1 MNGLMG
7 LDKRV
12 CQIGGKYGRQTK
24 ESKLS
29 VNWLQ
34 VTNTCFKFLHLSNDS
49 NNVGFLPISNGYWQM
64 INKINFKHEGE
75 KKCSVQHCP

>member
-1 MNGLMG
+1 MTGLMG

-12 CQIGGKYGRQTK
+12 CQIGGKKPGQIR

-34 VTNTCFKFLHLSNDS
+34 VTNTCFKFSHLSNDS
-49 NNVGFLPISNGYWQM
+49 NNMGFLPVSKSYW
-64 INKINFKHEGE
+64 
-75 KKCSVQHCP
+75 

>member
-12 CQIGGKYGRQTK
+12 YQIGGKQRGQIR

-29 VNWLQ
+29 VN
-34 VTNTCFKFLHLSNDS
+34 
-49 NNVGFLPISNGYWQM
+49 
-64 INKINFKHEGE
+64 
-75 KKCSVQHCP
+75 